1 MFNPNPSETEADLLA
16 RCRAIEGY
24 SFGQLAQ
31 QLQIRIPALSI
42 QRKGWIGSAL
52 EKALVTTAGNQSLP
66 DFVHLGIEL
75 KTLPISASGKPAE
88 STFVT
93 SIPLLTIHEQIWETS
108 QCWAKLRRVLWIL
121 IEADPNISFAHRRIG
136 AAVLWSPSLAEQ
148 AILAQDWADLSLLII
163 QGKLHELDARMGQ
176 YLQVRPKAADARS
189 LCYGL
194 DEAGQ
199 KILTLPRGFY
209 LRSTFTL
216 SSILS
221 EYL

>member
-31 QLQIRIPALSI
+31 QLKIQIPELSI
-42 QRKGWIGSAL
+42 QRKGWIGTAL

-66 DFVHLGIEL
+66 DFVALGIEL
-75 KTLPISASGKPAE
+75 KTLPISATGKPAE

-93 SIPLLTIHEQIWETS
+93 SIPFLTIHNQTWETS

-121 IEADPNISFAHRRIG
+121 IEADARLPFAHRRIG
-136 AAVLWSPSLAEQ
+136 KAILWSPSLAEQ
-148 AILAQDWADLSLLII
+148 VILEQDWTELTMLMV
-163 QGKLHELDARMGQ
+163 QGKIHELDARLGV

-194 DEAGQ
+194 DESGQ

-209 LRSTFTL
+209 LRSTFTAG
-216 SSILS
+216 SILS
-221 EYL
+221 K

>member
-31 QLQIRIPALSI
+31 QLKIQIPELSI
-42 QRKGWIGSAL
+42 QRKGWIGTAL

-66 DFVHLGIEL
+66 DFVALGIEL
-75 KTLPISASGKPAE
+75 KTLPISATGKPAE

-93 SIPLLTIHEQIWETS
+93 SIPLLTIHNQTWETS

-121 IEADPNISFAHRRIG
+121 IEADARLPFAHRRIG
-136 AAVLWSPSLAEQ
+136 KAILWSPSLAEQ
-148 AILAQDWADLSLLII
+148 VILEQDWTELTMLMV
-163 QGKLHELDARMGQ
+163 QGKIHELDARLGV

-194 DEAGQ
+194 DESGQ

-209 LRSTFTL
+209 LRSTFTAG
-216 SSILS
+216 SILS
-221 EYL
+221 K

>member
-31 QLQIRIPALSI
+31 QLKIQIPELSI
-42 QRKGWIGSAL
+42 QRKGWIGTAL

-66 DFVHLGIEL
+66 DFVALGIEL
-75 KTLPISASGKPAE
+75 KTLPISATGKPAE

-93 SIPLLTIHEQIWETS
+93 SIPLLTIHNQTWETS

-121 IEADPNISFAHRRIG
+121 IEADARLPFAHRRIG
-136 AAVLWSPSLAEQ
+136 KAILWSPSLAEQ
-148 AILAQDWADLSLLII
+148 VILEQDWTELTMLMV
-163 QGKLHELDARMGQ
+163 QGKIHELDARLGV

-194 DEAGQ
+194 DESGQ

-209 LRSTFTL
+209 LRSSFTQ
-216 SSILS
+216 SILA
-221 EYL
+221 

>member
-31 QLQIRIPALSI
+31 QLKIQIPELSI
-42 QRKGWIGSAL
+42 QRKGWIGTAL

-66 DFVHLGIEL
+66 DFVALGIEL
-75 KTLPISASGKPAE
+75 KTLPINATGKPAE

-93 SIPLLTIHEQIWETS
+93 SIPLLTIHNQTWETS

-121 IEADPNISFAHRRIG
+121 IEADARLPFAHRRIG
-136 AAVLWSPSLAEQ
+136 KAILWSPSLAEQ
-148 AILAQDWADLSLLII
+148 VILEQDWTELTMLMV
-163 QGKLHELDARMGQ
+163 QGKIHELDARLGV

-194 DEAGQ
+194 DESGQ

-209 LRSTFTL
+209 LRSTFTAG
-216 SSILS
+216 SILS
-221 EYL
+221 K

>member
-31 QLQIRIPALSI
+31 QLKIQIPELSI
-42 QRKGWIGSAL
+42 QRKGWIGTAL

-66 DFVHLGIEL
+66 DFVALGIEL
-75 KTLPISASGKPAE
+75 KTLPISATGKPAE

-93 SIPLLTIHEQIWETS
+93 SIPLLTIHNQTWETS

-121 IEADPNISFAHRRIG
+121 IEADARLPFAHRRIG
-136 AAVLWSPSLAEQ
+136 KAILWSPSLAEQ
-148 AILAQDWADLSLLII
+148 VILEQDWTELTMLMV
-163 QGKLHELDARMGQ
+163 QGKIHELDARLGV

-194 DEAGQ
+194 DESGQ
-199 KILTLPRGFY
+199 QILTLPRGFY
-209 LRSTFTL
+209 LRSTFTAG
-216 SSILS
+216 SILS
-221 EYL
+221 K

>member
-31 QLQIRIPALSI
+31 QLKIQIPELSI
-42 QRKGWIGSAL
+42 QRKGWIGTAL

-66 DFVHLGIEL
+66 DFVALGIEL
-75 KTLPISASGKPAE
+75 KTLPISATGKPAE

-93 SIPLLTIHEQIWETS
+93 SIPLLTIHNQTWETS

-121 IEADPNISFAHRRIG
+121 IEADARLPFAHRRIG
-136 AAVLWSPSLAEQ
+136 KAILWSPSLAEQ
-148 AILAQDWADLSLLII
+148 VILEQDWTELTMLMV
-163 QGKLHELDARMGQ
+163 QGKIHELDARLGV

-194 DEAGQ
+194 DESGQ
-199 KILTLPRGFY
+199 KILTVPRGLY
-209 LRSTFTL
+209 LRSTFTAG
-216 SSILS
+216 SILS
-221 EYL
+221 K

>member
-31 QLQIRIPALSI
+31 QLKIQIPELSI
-42 QRKGWIGSAL
+42 QRKGWIGTAL

-66 DFVHLGIEL
+66 DFVALGIEL
-75 KTLPISASGKPAE
+75 KTMPISATGKPAE

-93 SIPLLTIHEQIWETS
+93 SIPLLTIHNQTWETS

-121 IEADPNISFAHRRIG
+121 IEADARLPFAHRRIG
-136 AAVLWSPSLAEQ
+136 KAILWSPSLAEQ
-148 AILAQDWADLSLLII
+148 VILEQDWTELTMLMV
-163 QGKLHELDARMGQ
+163 QGKIHELDARLGV

-194 DEAGQ
+194 DESGQ

-209 LRSTFTL
+209 LRSTFTAG
-216 SSILS
+216 SILS
-221 EYL
+221 K

>member
-31 QLQIRIPALSI
+31 QLQIHLPERSI
-42 QRKGWIGSAL
+42 QRKGWIGTAL

-66 DFVHLGIEL
+66 DFVALGIEL
-75 KTLPISASGKPAE
+75 KTLPINARGKPAE

-93 SIPLLTIHEQIWETS
+93 SIPLLTIHHQTWETS

-121 IEADPNISFAHRRIG
+121 IEADAGLPFAHRRIG
-136 AAVLWSPSLAEQ
+136 KAILWSPSLAEQ
-148 AILAQDWADLSLLII
+148 VILEQDWTELTMLMV
-163 QGKLHELDARMGQ
+163 QGKIHELDARLGL

-194 DEAGQ
+194 DESGQ

-209 LRSTFTL
+209 LRSTFTAG
-216 SSILS
+216 SILS
-221 EYL
+221 K

>member
-1 MFNPNPSETEADLLA
+1 
-16 RCRAIEGY
+16 
-24 SFGQLAQ
+24 
-31 QLQIRIPALSI
+31 
-42 QRKGWIGSAL
+42 
-52 EKALVTTAGNQSLP
+52 
-66 DFVHLGIEL
+66 
-75 KTLPISASGKPAE
+75 LPISATGKPAE

-93 SIPLLTIHEQIWETS
+93 TIPLLTIHQQTWETS

-121 IEADPNISFAHRRIG
+121 IEADATLPFAHRRIG
-136 AAVLWSPSLAEQ
+136 KAILWSPSSTEQ
-148 AILAQDWADLSLLII
+148 AILAQDWTELTMLIT
-163 QGKLHELDARMGQ
+163 QGKLHELDARMGT

-189 LCYGL
+189 VCYGL

-209 LRSTFTL
+209 LRSAFTA

>member
-16 RCRAIEGY
+16 RCRAIEGC

-31 QLQIRIPALSI
+31 QLKIQIPELSI
-42 QRKGWIGSAL
+42 QRKGWIGTAL

-66 DFVHLGIEL
+66 DFVALGIEL
-75 KTLPISASGKPAE
+75 KTLPISATGKPAE

-93 SIPLLTIHEQIWETS
+93 SIPLLTIHNQTWETS

-121 IEADPNISFAHRRIG
+121 IEADARLPFAHRRIG
-136 AAVLWSPSLAEQ
+136 KAILWSPSLAEQ
-148 AILAQDWADLSLLII
+148 VILEQDWTELTMLMV
-163 QGKLHELDARMGQ
+163 QGKIHELDARLGV

-194 DEAGQ
+194 DESGQ

-209 LRSTFTL
+209 LRSTFTAG
-216 SSILS
+216 SILS
-221 EYL
+221 K